1 MKIRKP
7 KRRKDHMNILV
18 LNEENKFENI
28 HIPNRLADDY
38 IYEFDITRVHT
49 KENVYEFLL
58 HHNSLKVK

>member
-1 MKIRKP
+1 
-7 KRRKDHMNILV
+7 MNILV

-38 IYEFDITRVHT
+38 IYEFDITRVHK

-58 HHNSLKVK
+58 QHNSLKVK